1 MTPPAD
7 RCNIKHQRRDQK
19 YTIKRQTMVN
29 LYFYRI
35 RSLL

>member
-7 RCNIKHQRRDQK
+7 RFNIKHQRRDQK
-19 YTIKRQTMVN
+19 YTIKRQTMVK
-29 LYFYRI
+29 LYFFGI